1 MKEVKII
8 IRISKKEMEYLV
20 SNGIGYTEGGI
31 MSTTGHHK
39 SWYVTTSRK
48 CMALLD
54 KYRKEFHHDSVK

>member
-20 SNGIGYTEGGI
+20 SNRIGYGENGI
-31 MSTTGHHK
+31 KSTTGHHK
-39 SWYVTTSRK
+39 SWYVATSKR